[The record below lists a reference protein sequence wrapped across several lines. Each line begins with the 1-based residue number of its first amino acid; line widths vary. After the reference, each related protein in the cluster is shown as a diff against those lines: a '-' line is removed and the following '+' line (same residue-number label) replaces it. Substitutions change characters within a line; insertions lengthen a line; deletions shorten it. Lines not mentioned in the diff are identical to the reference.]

1 MDNEAVCVKS
11 VVTGCVLEVDT
22 EDKAA
27 VAGDVPILMLTGVT
41 EGGVVAVLDVSEV
54 GQEVQVGVTEVSG
67 ASVCVVVVGEVIA
80 DVSGPTVLLGKPGE
94 LT

>member
-1 MDNEAVCVKS
+1 MCVKS
-11 VVTGCVLEVDT
+11 VVTGCVLEIDT

-27 VAGDVPILMLTGVT
+27 VAGDVPISMLTGVT
-41 EGGVVAVLDVSEV
+41 EGVVAVLDVSEV

-67 ASVCVVVVGEVIA
+67 VSVCVVVVGEVIA
-80 DVSGPTVLLGKPGE
+80 DVSCPTVLLGKPGE

>member
-1 MDNEAVCVKS
+1 MCVKS

-27 VAGDVPILMLTGVT
+27 VAGAVPILMLTGVT
-41 EGGVVAVLDVSEV
+41 EGVVAVLDVSEV

-80 DVSGPTVLLGKPGE
+80 DVSCPTVLLGKPGE